1 MLANRILQRKKQR
14 LNLIFSGFFISTIIG
29 LILNMIYAAISIDYV
44 VIILHFLSVFAVNFG
59 LIFIVIVNMIIL
71 ESTIIFSVKRQNR
84 YIIYYGLILFI
95 GMLILIIYPFEGV
108 SIHSSGYIKWIPYF
122 FIYIFTIVNCFAIM
136 PIFYTS
142 FKIYFKFETKEL
154 KRKWLYYLIGS
165 LGLVIFNLYP
175 VYFLN
180 LLTYVMEENES
191 FQNILRPLI
200 SILGISV
207 VLWGSL
213 MYYGIGAKLK
223 K

>member
-1 MLANRILQRKKQR
+1 
-14 LNLIFSGFFISTIIG
+14 
-29 LILNMIYAAISIDYV
+29 MIYAAITTDYI
-44 VIILHFLSVFAVNFG
+44 VIILHFLSVFFVNFG

-84 YIIYYGLILFI
+84 YIIYYGVILFV
-95 GMLILIIYPFEGV
+95 GMLILILYPFEGV
-108 SIHSSGYIKWIPYF
+108 SIHSSGYIKWAPYF
-122 FIYIFTIVNCFAIM
+122 FIYIFTIVNCFAII
-136 PIFYTS
+136 PIFYMS

-165 LGLVIFNLYP
+165 LGLAIFNLYP
-175 VYFLN
+175 IYFLN
-180 LLTYVMEENES
+180 LLTFIMEENES

-213 MYYGIGAKLK
+213 MYYGIGAKIK